1 MANWSPTSIWV
12 NWLRASTQVYPFP
25 GRLIAQTS
33 EDVHLLVTTRL
44 YDRTATLSRHTGVAL
59 SLPPLD
65 VLRERLQADTSRL
78 CTLHMDLRPA
88 NVIARD
94 GWPLALI
101 DWDNALRLLADVVRS
116 DNIRFGGRWEAQ

>member
-1 MANWSPTSIWV
+1 MVDRSPTSIWA
-12 NWLRASTQVYPFP
+12 NWLRVHAVYPFP

-44 YDRTATLSRHTGVAL
+44 HDRTATLSRHTGVAL

-78 CTLHMDLRPA
+78 CTLHMDLHPA

-101 DWDNALRLLADVVRS
+101 DWDNALRLLSR
-116 DNIRFGGRWEAQ
+116 GCQK